1 MIKTILIPTDGSEY
15 GKTAINYGIYVAK
28 KLKAH
33 IIGIH
38 VIDLRLIHCPI
49 ITDVTGPIGLPPC
62 TDLFPT
68 LEKEL
73 EKKADDILASFKEQC
88 LGSGLPFATK
98 KVYGLVGEA
107 IVEEAKSN
115 DLIIMARRGE
125 HFHVAIGGIIGSTT
139 EFVVR
144 KAGKPVMVT
153 PKNFIEIES
162 IALAYDGS
170 PPADHAL
177 EIAAFLSEQGSWPL
191 TTIIVS
197 DNQNWAAE
205 LSLKVER
212 YLEDRNVDNETI
224 VLRGKEEKEIVN
236 FLHEGAVELLVMG
249 AYGHN
254 RLREL
259 LGGSTTSYVIRHSPR
274 AVLLTR

>member
-1 MIKTILIPTDGSEY
+1 MIKTILIPTDGSEH
-15 GKTAINYGIYVAK
+15 GRTAIDYGIYVAK
-28 KLKAH
+28 KLKASLV
-33 IIGIH
+33 GIH
-38 VIDLRLIHCPI
+38 VLDLRLIQGPI

-62 TDLFPT
+62 ADLFPAI
-68 LEKEL
+68 EREL
-73 EKKADDILASFKEQC
+73 EKKADNILKSFEDRC
-88 LGSGLPFATK
+88 YDSGLSFVTK
-98 KVYGLVGEA
+98 KVYGIVGET
-107 IVEEAKSN
+107 IIEEAKST
-115 DLIIMARRGE
+115 DLIVMAKRGE
-125 HFHVAIGGIIGSTT
+125 HSHVTIGGIVGSTT
-139 EFVVR
+139 EYVVR

-177 EIAAFLSEQGSWPL
+177 KIAAFLSEKGSWPL

-197 DNQNWAAE
+197 NNDSWAYE
-205 LSLKVER
+205 LSSKIER
-212 YLEDRNVDNETI
+212 YLEDLNVDNETI

-236 FLHEGAVELLVMG
+236 FLHEGSVELLIMG

-259 LGGSTTSYVIRHSPR
+259 LGGSTTSYVIRHSPC